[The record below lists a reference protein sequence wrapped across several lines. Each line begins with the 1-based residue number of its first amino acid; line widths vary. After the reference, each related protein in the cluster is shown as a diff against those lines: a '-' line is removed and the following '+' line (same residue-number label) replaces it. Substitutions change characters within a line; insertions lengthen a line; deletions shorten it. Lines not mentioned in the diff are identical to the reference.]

1 MSRVYTIPYT
11 GTITAAG
18 GDTDLLSL
26 QPATNKPVKLRGLL
40 LSQITEVGDTG
51 EEGLRVTI
59 RRMGA
64 TFTVGSAGSLI
75 TAAAPV
81 HDSAD
86 IVWGFTARCND
97 TTVATTSGTN
107 QVLCEVGWNNR
118 ASPYEMWFPDPVF
131 APHAKQAEGLI
142 VKLETVLID
151 DMTGCFTFW
160 VEEY

>member
-1 MSRVYTIPYT
+1 MSRVYAITYT
-11 GTITAAG
+11 GTITTAG

-26 QPATNKPVKLRGLL
+26 QPADDKPVKLRGLL
-40 LSQITEVGDTG
+40 LSQTTEVGDTG

-64 TFTVGSAGSLI
+64 TFTVGSGGSAI
-75 TAAAPV
+75 TAVAPV

-107 QVLCEVGWNNR
+107 QVLIEVGWLNR
-118 ASPYEMWFPDPVF
+118 QSPYEMWFPDVPF
-131 APHAKQAEGLI
+131 APHVKQAEGLV
-142 VKLETVLID
+142 VKLETTLLD

-160 VEEY
+160 VEEF

>member
-1 MSRVYTIPYT
+1 VTYT
-11 GTITAAG
+11 GTITTAG
-18 GDTDLLSL
+18 ADTDLLSL
-26 QPATNKPVKLRGLL
+26 QPADDKPVRLRGVL

-64 TFTVGSAGSLI
+64 TFTVGSGGSAI

-86 IVWGFTARCND
+86 IAWGFTARCND

-107 QVLCEVGWNNR
+107 QVLVEIGWLNR
-118 ASPYEMWFPDPVF
+118 ASPYEMWFPDVPF
-131 APHAKQAEGLI
+131 GPKAKQAEGL
-142 VKLETVLID
+142 VVRLETTLID

-160 VEEY
+160 VEEE